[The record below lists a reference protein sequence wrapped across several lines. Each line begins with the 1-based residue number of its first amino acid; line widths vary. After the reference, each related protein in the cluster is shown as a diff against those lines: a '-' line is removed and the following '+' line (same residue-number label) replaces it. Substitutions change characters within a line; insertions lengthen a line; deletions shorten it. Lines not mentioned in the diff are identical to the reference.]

1 MNAEVYSSPE
11 KFDTV
16 INVIGGLESLNVV
29 FDTLEAY
36 FSNPNGGESTPT
48 AYLRTEES
56 SGRIDRMLRSLVI
69 SFHNDGHR
77 MLLSALLK
85 SQVPAQDREIVLFW
99 HLALNNRLF
108 REISTSVFAK
118 AYLSGRGGLRKDDIV
133 GYVKDFLGRNQHLK
147 LDWSETTIDRLG
159 SKYLNLMSKLNL
171 ISGGRTK
178 SFHPI
183 RLSGEALT
191 IFIYLCKIHQPE
203 QRNILSHELTPLCFI
218 SPDDLAARLKKLSTR
233 GAFTIELNGVALNID
248 LTLPY
253 GELPYVL
260 YRRP

>member
-1 MNAEVYSSPE
+1 MTSKLDLSSK
-11 KFDTV
+11 KFDTA
-16 INVIGGLESLNVV
+16 INVLGGLESLEIVFGSLNASINVLGNNEPAPIV
-29 FDTLEAY
+29 
-36 FSNPNGGESTPT
+36 N
-48 AYLRTEES
+48 LRTKQS
-56 SGRIDRMLRSLVI
+56 SGRIDRVLKAVVI
-69 SFHNDGHR
+69 AFRNNQHQE
-77 MLLSALLK
+77 LLSSLTK
-85 SQVPAQDREIVLFW
+85 NQVPARDWEMVLFW

-108 REISTSVFAK
+108 REISTHVLAK

-133 GYVKDFLGRNQHLK
+133 GYVKDLLGRNQDLE

-203 QRNILSHELTPLCFI
+203 QRNILAHELTPLCFI

-233 GAFTIELNGVALNID
+233 GAFTMELNGVALNID

>member
-1 MNAEVYSSPE
+1 MPVESNPSYE
-11 KFDTV
+11 KYDTA
-16 INVIGGLESLNVV
+16 INVLGGLESLEIVFNSLNASVV
-29 FDTLEAY
+29 VLGNNIPAPIV
-36 FSNPNGGESTPT
+36 N
-48 AYLRTEES
+48 LRTKQS
-56 SGRIDRMLRSLVI
+56 SGRIDRVLKAVVI
-69 SFHNDGHR
+69 SFRNDQHR
-77 MLLSALLK
+77 ELLSSLAK
-85 SQVPAQDREIVLFW
+85 NQVPARDWEMILFW
-99 HLALNNRLF
+99 HLALNNPLF
-108 REISTSVFAK
+108 RQISTHVLAK
-118 AYLSGRGGLRKDDIV
+118 GYLSGRGGLRKDDIV
-133 GYVKDFLGRNQHLK
+133 GYVKDFLMRNESLK

-203 QRNILSHELTPLCFI
+203 QRNILTHELTPLCFI

-233 GAFTIELNGVALNID
+233 GAFTMELNGVALNID
-248 LTLPY
+248 LTLTY